1 MASATKCVAKGPTR
15 RQVYSVQCDGRVGC
29 SRVHSAAVV
38 KTIPSSTFPG
48 GVGVA
53 ATYLE
58 TGRRDV
64 LQMGGR

>member
-1 MASATKCVAKGPTR
+1 MFAGTLSR
-15 RQVYSVQCDGRVGC
+15 RSQ
-29 SRVHSAAVV
+29 
-38 KTIPSSTFPG
+38 TIPSSTFPG